1 MLEDENLN
9 DYSENDRK
17 KMKARIV
24 NTPPLFI
31 YIRSNIILFFQKELR
46 IKDGNREDE
55 LDTVRANLR
64 KRRHELNVLKD
75 KQK

>member
-17 KMKARIV
+17 KMKARI
-24 NTPPLFI
+24 
-31 YIRSNIILFFQKELR
+31 KELR

-75 KQK
+75 K